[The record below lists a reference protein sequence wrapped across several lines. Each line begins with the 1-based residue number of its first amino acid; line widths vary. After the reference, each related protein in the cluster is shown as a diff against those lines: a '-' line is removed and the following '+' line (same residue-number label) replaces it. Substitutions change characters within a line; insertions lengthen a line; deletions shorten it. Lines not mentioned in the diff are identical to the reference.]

1 LANSSESDLPKEGP
15 KSLAASESRAGELAA
30 GIKTIRRYLHT
41 LSRSPGVYR
50 MLDKD
55 GQVLYVGKAKHLRN
69 RVASYTR
76 SRALS
81 TRLARMVAR
90 TTSMVFITTHTE
102 AEALLLE
109 ANLIKKLQ
117 PYYNV
122 FLRDDRSFPYIR
134 LSAHERP
141 RIAKHRGAKDKSST
155 YFGPFASAAAVN
167 RTLNTLQRV
176 FLLRICSDSFLE
188 SRKRP
193 CLLYQIKRCSAPC
206 VEKISQ
212 NDYDALVRDAK
223 AFLSGKDTDIQK
235 RLAGE
240 MQMASDRLDYETA
253 GSIRDRLKAL
263 TRVQSHQS
271 ITTRSVGEADVFAI
285 TRQAG
290 QISLQVF
297 FFRVGQNWGNRSY
310 FPRHSK
316 DDELE
321 DVLGAFIAQFYDNR
335 LPPKLIL
342 LNLTP
347 RPVELLEE
355 ALTIKASR
363 KVKITRPQR
372 GEKRRLVRAAER
384 NAEEALQRRLAEN
397 ASQSRLLRQLSEVL
411 DLEAAPQ
418 RIEVFDNSHIS
429 GAEAVGAMIVSG
441 PDGLRKKAY
450 RKFNIK
456 SKDLSAGDDYGMMR
470 EVMRRRYSRLMRED
484 PDQSRG
490 HWPDL
495 VLIDGGRG
503 QLNAVIEAL
512 DELGIGSLNVMAIS
526 KGRQRNAGQEKFHR
540 PGQGSFTLPDGHPAL
555 YFLQRLRDEAHRF
568 AIGSHRVR
576 RSRKL
581 VVSPLDRI
589 PGVGPKRK
597 RALLHHFGSAKA
609 VGRAGRMDIEKV
621 EGISK
626 KTARLIYDFF
636 NDQG

>member
-1 LANSSESDLPKEGP
+1 MAKSSESDLRKAGANGP
-15 KSLAASESRAGELAA
+15 AATGSRAGDLAR
-30 GIKTIRRYLHT
+30 GIKVIRRQLKT
-41 LSRSPGVYR
+41 LSGSPGVYR

-55 GQVLYVGKAKHLRN
+55 GEVLYVGKAKHLRN
-69 RVASYTR
+69 RVASYSR
-76 SRALS
+76 PRALS

-122 FLRDDRSFPYIR
+122 FLRDDRSFPFIR
-134 LSAHERP
+134 LSAHDWP
-141 RIAKHRGAKDKSST
+141 QIAKHRGAKDKSSI

-193 CLLYQIKRCSAPC
+193 CLLYQIRRCSGPC
-206 VEKISQ
+206 VGKISPE
-212 NDYDALVRDAK
+212 DYDGLVRDAK
-223 AFLSGKDTDIQK
+223 EFLSGKDTNIQK
-235 RLAGE
+235 RLARE
-240 MQMASDRLDYETA
+240 MQRASDHMDYETA
-253 GSIRDRLKAL
+253 GSIRDRLRAL
-263 TRVQSHQS
+263 TQVQSHQE
-271 ITTRSVGEADVFAI
+271 INTKSVGEADIFAI

-297 FFRVGQNWGNRSY
+297 FFRAGQNWGNRAY

-316 DDELE
+316 DDELQ
-321 DVLGAFIAQFYDNR
+321 DVLGAFVAQFYDNR
-335 LPPKLIL
+335 SPPKLIL
-342 LNLTP
+342 VNLAP
-347 RPVELLEE
+347 RPAELLEE
-355 ALTIKASR
+355 ALAIKAGH
-363 KVKITRPQR
+363 KVKIARPQR
-372 GEKRRLVRAAER
+372 GEKQRLVRAAER

-397 ASQSRLLRQLSEVL
+397 ASQRRLLRQLSRVF
-411 DLEAAPQ
+411 DLELPPQ

-429 GAEAVGAMIVSG
+429 GTDAVGAMIVSG
-441 PDGLRKKAY
+441 PDGFRKKAY
-450 RKFNIK
+450 RNFNIK
-456 SKDLSAGDDYGMMR
+456 SKDLRAGDDYGMMR
-470 EVMRRRYSRLMRED
+470 EVMRRRFSRLMRED

-503 QLNAVIEAL
+503 QLNAVVEVL
-512 DELGIGSLNVMAIS
+512 DELGIGSLNVVAIS
-526 KGRQRNAGQEKFHR
+526 KGGQRNAGREKFHR
-540 PGQGSFTLPDGHPAL
+540 PGQDSFTLPDGHPAL

-568 AIGSHRVR
+568 AIGSHRAR
-576 RSRKL
+576 RRRKM
-581 VVSPLDRI
+581 VVSQLDLI

-597 RALLHHFGSAKA
+597 RALLHYFGSAKA
-609 VGRAGRMDIEKV
+609 VERAGRKDIEKV
-621 EGISK
+621 DGVSK

-636 NDQG
+636 HDQG